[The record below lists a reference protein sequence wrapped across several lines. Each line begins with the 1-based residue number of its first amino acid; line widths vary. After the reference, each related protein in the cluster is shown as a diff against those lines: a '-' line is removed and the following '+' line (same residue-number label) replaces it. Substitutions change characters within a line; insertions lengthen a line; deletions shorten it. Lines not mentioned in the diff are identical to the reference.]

1 MSQVILFSKCLG
13 LNDSRA
19 QGSQKAD
26 PRTGKTEL
34 IDCLNMTTTPDGC
47 VEKIPGFVSKVI
59 HSGAVTRV
67 SAGSRLFFQDAVD
80 TYELSGVTATKRFTG
95 VIGPMAHTP
104 LDARVSA
111 PLAVYKSLN
120 STPTMQQALVGTYA
134 GPAVSTPFSAMPLFD
149 NAFVL
154 NSRLY
159 AAKGN
164 FLLYSLPYY
173 YDLWAA
179 GDNFIGHAGAI
190 VQSGCIPAVGPL
202 PAVVICTHANG
213 VSLYTGSGPENFAK
227 SFYPCDVLAGSLY
240 SGFISKADG
249 YGHLFLC
256 SDGVYLVNQEG
267 TLTNLSKDTTDNL
280 GTLNTSCTGAIV
292 HAGKYLAFGNAVC
305 VEYDFQ
311 TKAVMKRAPF
321 GVAGACLHNG
331 TPYFAQGSQV
341 TTLDTVI
348 DTGYSFECG
357 VTLPYSDYGKP
368 GRKAFFDMYFTGQ
381 IDGELLIIARDQ
393 DQDDPERWEVAVGS
407 IGKVQNYRIPLPKC
421 TIGSKVSFELRCTSG
436 AFRMEELQVA
446 YAAGQ
451 RR

>member
-1 MSQVILFSKCLG
+1 MSQAILFTTCLG
-13 LNDSRA
+13 LNDARS
-19 QGSQKAD
+19 QSSQKAD

-34 IDCLNMTTTPDGC
+34 IDCLNMTITPDSC

-59 HSGAVTRV
+59 HSAAVTRV

-80 TYELSGVTATKRFTG
+80 TYELSGVTATNRFPA
-95 VIGPMAHTP
+95 VVGPIAHTP
-104 LDARVSA
+104 LDARISA

-120 STPTMQQALVGTYA
+120 STPTMQQALVGTYS
-134 GPAVSTPFSAMPLFD
+134 GPPVSTTFSAMPLFD

-164 FLLYSLPYY
+164 FLQYSLPYA
-173 YDLWAA
+173 YDLWAI
-179 GDNFIGHAGAI
+179 GDNFIGHASVVI
-190 VQSGCIPAVGPL
+190 QSGCIPAAGPL
-202 PAVVICTHANG
+202 PAVVICTHENG

-267 TLTNLSKDTTDNL
+267 TLTNLSKDSTDNL
-280 GTLNTSCTGAIV
+280 GSLNTSCAGAIV

-321 GVAGACLHNG
+321 GVSSSCLHNG
-331 TPYFAQGSQV
+331 TPYLAQGSQV
-341 TTLDTVI
+341 ITLATEI
-348 DTGYSFECG
+348 DTGNTFESSLA
-357 VTLPYSDYGKP
+357 LPYSDLGKP
-368 GRKAFFDMYFTGQ
+368 GRKSFSDMYFTGEVT
-381 IDGELLIIARDQ
+381 GELVITARDQ
-393 DQDDPERWEVAVGS
+393 DQDDPERWEVTVDD
-407 IGKVQNYRIPLPKC
+407 IGKVQNYRIKLPRAV
-421 TIGSKVSFELRCTSG
+421 IGSKVSFELKCTSG
-436 AFRMEELQVA
+436 AFRLEELQA
-446 YAAGQ
+446 IFGAGN